1 MNRSKTSFKHS
12 IQQPKHYRFIG
23 HTRRN
28 NLVSP
33 GFPLKKSIHDLLG
46 SQGRHDKFTNQP
58 GTKEKSPTTIQVLK
72 FICQSISVSVAVI
85 LVLLMAIATWNSN
98 QYLALNPWM
107 TLSFI
112 LICALLFA
120 VIYELSK
127 WLKDKTLFLFIAI
140 LLLLSVFKLIFVMF
154 YAIHPTTDFFNYH
167 YFAFQHA
174 SGGFW
179 TKKMVGTNLFF
190 PHVLNIA
197 IMFSIPY
204 SLIGTNYATA
214 QLFNIFLTFFDS
226 IFIYILGKRYFNRQ
240 AGMMASLI
248 FSLIPAYYLYSILN
262 GAEPIFLTVVLALM
276 ISFDTFMNRKEDS
289 TLDQWVASFR
299 NMALLAIIAY
309 MIRPTIGI
317 WIVMGIIYL
326 IFVRYP
332 YKLSLGFKLTRSAY
346 FLGLI
351 FLFMLFASFSTT
363 IYSHIYQLPIQ
374 NSSINTRYSLATGTS
389 VKTNGMYNYRL
400 YDQLTKDE
408 KSGKSTNQINQ
419 LASRQMDAHIK
430 SNLQEI
436 KNGPGW
442 LNFLKRKYA
451 NFADES
457 YGYGWVYNNTYS
469 KNKFITQYSDIRYPF
484 ETFSTIFFEF
494 MLILTSIAMAFIFI
508 FERKTANP
516 LISTNNIF
524 YLSLMINGFILGS
537 MIFEVQGRYH
547 VILYL
552 PLTLAI
558 GSIATWLTKKKSLTN
573 N

>member
-1 MNRSKTSFKHS
+1 MNRSKRNFKHS
-12 IQQPKHYRFIG
+12 ITQTTHYRFIG
-23 HTRRN
+23 HARKN

-33 GFPLKKSIHDLLG
+33 GFPLKRTIHDLLN
-46 SQGRHDKFTNQP
+46 SRGRHDKTVSHQINQQ
-58 GTKEKSPTTIQVLK
+58 KSSSVIQTIKLIFQSTSVL
-72 FICQSISVSVAVI
+72 IATI
-85 LVLLMAIATWNSN
+85 LVLLMSVATWNSN
-98 QYLALNPWM
+98 PYLSSNPWM

-112 LICALLFA
+112 LICGLIFTA
-120 VIYELSK
+120 IYELSK
-127 WLKDKTLFLFIAI
+127 WLKDKTLFIFIAI
-140 LLLLSVFKLIFVMF
+140 LLLLSIFKLIFVMV
-154 YAIHPTTDFFNYH
+154 YAIHPTTDFYNYH

-204 SLIGTNYATA
+204 SLIGTSYATA
-214 QLFNIFLTFFDS
+214 QLFNIFLTFFDE
-226 IFIYILGKRYFNRQ
+226 IFIYILGKRYFNKQ
-240 AGMMASLI
+240 AGMMASLL
-248 FSLIPAYYLYSILN
+248 FALIPAYYLYSTLN

-299 NMALLAIIAY
+299 NMSLLAIIAY
-309 MIRPTIGI
+309 MIRPTISI

-326 IFVRYP
+326 ILVRYP
-332 YKLSLGFKLTRSAY
+332 FKLSLKFKLTRSAY
-346 FLGLI
+346 FIGLAV
-351 FLFMLFASFSTT
+351 LLMAFATFSTN
-363 IYSHIYQLPIQ
+363 IYSHLYQLPIQ
-374 NSSINTRYSLATGTS
+374 NSSVNTRYSLATGTS

-400 YDQLTKDE
+400 YDQLTKDV
-408 KSGKSTNQINQ
+408 KSGKSTGQINRM
-419 LASRQMDAHIK
+419 ASTQMNDQVK
-430 SNLQEI
+430 KNLRAI
-436 KNGPGW
+436 NKGPGW
-442 LNFLKRKYA
+442 INFLKRKYA

-469 KNKFITQYSDIRYPF
+469 KNKFLTQYSDIRYPF
-484 ETFSTIFFEF
+484 ETFSTIFFDLL
-494 MLILTSIAMAFIFI
+494 LILSSIAMVVIFA
-508 FERKTANP
+508 FERRNSQP
-516 LISTNNIF
+516 GRSLNNIF

-558 GSIATWLTKKKSLTN
+558 GGITTLITKKKSITN
-573 N
+573 K